1 MIQVIEILIVSTC
14 LIPLIYFYSVI
25 FVKGYYDLYRLYLS
39 IKTNIKKYLLI
50 YISKISLLILS
61 IAFTIA
67 LGYVYGLIF
76 AILNTVLSL
85 LIIPKSFIKVTR
97 RFLFQNL
104 ISDFIVTC
112 LTVLSLTIKSE
123 IGYVFLVPEVLIVS
137 SVILSYY
144 INYPTEEIIRTYYLK
159 KAKNK
164 IKQANNLKIIGITG
178 SYGKTTVKN
187 FLAEFLSNKC
197 VLVSPGNVN
206 TLMGLTKFINNCLTP
221 FDEYLVV
228 EIGVDKLNGMKKY
241 KRLLNL
247 DYAVITSVGPQ
258 HLLTL
263 KSIENVYKVKTDIA
277 YLLKKDGMLFY
288 NSDSVSYSK
297 KFNGLKTVSFSSND
311 YKIISNKR

>member
-144 INYPTEEIIRTYYLK
+144 INYPIEEIIRTYYLK
-159 KAKNK
+159 KARNK

-221 FDEYLVV
+221 L
-228 EIGVDKLNGMKKY
+228 
-241 KRLLNL
+241 
-247 DYAVITSVGPQ
+247 TS
-258 HLLTL
+258 
-263 KSIENVYKVKTDIA
+263 I
-277 YLLKKDGMLFY
+277 
-288 NSDSVSYSK
+288 
-297 KFNGLKTVSFSSND
+297 
-311 YKIISNKR
+311 

>member
-144 INYPTEEIIRTYYLK
+144 INYPIEEIIRTYYLK
-159 KAKNK
+159 KARNK
-164 IKQANNLKIIGITG
+164 IKQANNLKIIGI
-178 SYGKTTVKN
+178 
-187 FLAEFLSNKC
+187 
-197 VLVSPGNVN
+197 
-206 TLMGLTKFINNCLTP
+206 
-221 FDEYLVV
+221 
-228 EIGVDKLNGMKKY
+228 
-241 KRLLNL
+241 R
-247 DYAVITSVGPQ
+247 
-258 HLLTL
+258 
-263 KSIENVYKVKTDIA
+263 
-277 YLLKKDGMLFY
+277 
-288 NSDSVSYSK
+288 
-297 KFNGLKTVSFSSND
+297 
-311 YKIISNKR
+311 